1 MSTSRLF
8 TRLLRRIEVTRDT
21 DTDIDI
27 YVNKDTRP
35 LPPSRRT
42 YGPWEFVGLWMVT
55 GSFNVGG
62 WTTGSSLIS
71 LGLNVWQ
78 SMIAIIIAHTFVG
91 FVCIAGGHPGAKW
104 HIGFPLWMKQN
115 WGIWGYLF
123 PMSIRVFLSFV
134 WTATNTW
141 YGSQCLKVLLTC
153 IWPTFLDLDVEL
165 ADGAMRVYDLVA
177 FTLYFLLCLPLIWF
191 SPENYRKPF
200 LIASTTVATTVFVLL
215 IWSVVRAQG
224 GGALLQDVSAV
235 SGVKPAKG
243 GDLGWAFVTAVTA
256 NIGGIATHMWSQSD
270 YTRYARKPGD
280 QVLAQLMMV
289 PLGTIIVACA
299 GIVCTSCAATMYPE
313 EGKLLWQPY
322 AFLDAVRRHEGTPG
336 ARAGVALASVAFVLS
351 QFGMVVASN
360 CVVAG
365 IDLAALL
372 PRWFTVRRGG
382 YFTVAFVFVVQP
394 WSLLNSASSFLTVV
408 GSFNVFLG
416 PLMGI
421 MFADYLLIRGRTMKL
436 TDLYGDS
443 PRSIYWYAGGWN
455 WRAAA
460 AWPLSAWLFVPGL
473 VQRAVAPGESWAGWT
488 RLYQLSWF
496 VGCLTSGTIYLA
508 LDYFWP
514 MPDRRAVDDADYF
527 GTFGGAPVL
536 RGMAMTDPERSS
548 VAGSISMAVAVSA
561 AADEKKNKQ
570 PGASGENVKALDAI

>member
-1 MSTSRLF
+1 MVSTSSWSR
-8 TRLLRRIEVTRDT
+8 RLLRRVEVNRDT
-21 DTDIDI
+21 DTDVDI

-78 SMIAIIIAHTFVG
+78 SMIAIVIAHTFVG

-123 PMSIRVFLSFV
+123 PMAIRVFLSFV

-141 YGSQCLKVLLTC
+141 YGSQCLRVLLTC
-153 IWPTFLDLDVEL
+153 IWPSYLNLDSGL
-165 ADGAMRVYDLVA
+165 AGGTMKVYDLISFV
-177 FTLYFLLCLPLIWF
+177 LYFLLCLPLIWF

-200 LIASTTVATTVFVLL
+200 LFASTTVATTVLVLL
-215 IWSVVRAQG
+215 IWCTTRAGG
-224 GGALLQDVSAV
+224 GGALLADVSYV
-235 SGVKPAKG
+235 SGIEPAQG
-243 GDLGWAFVTAVTA
+243 GDLGWAFVAAVTA

-280 QVLAQLMMV
+280 QVLAQLIMV
-289 PLGTIIVACA
+289 PLGTIIVACI
-299 GIVCTSCAATMYPE
+299 GIICTSCAATIYPD

-322 AFLDAVRRHEGTPG
+322 AFLDAVRKNEANPG
-336 ARAGVALASVAFVLS
+336 ARAGVAFASIAFILS

-372 PRWFTVRRGG
+372 PRWFTIRRGG
-382 YFTVAFVFVVQP
+382 YFTILFVFVMQP
-394 WSLLNSASSFLTVV
+394 WSLLNSASNFLTVV

-421 MFADYLLIRGRTMKL
+421 MFADYFLIRKRTIKL

-443 PRSIYWYAGGWN
+443 PASIYWYTRGWN
-455 WRAAA
+455 LRAAVSWVLG
-460 AWPLSAWLFVPGL
+460 AWMFIPGL
-473 VQRAVAPGESWAGWT
+473 AQRAMAPSEVWAGWT

-496 VGCLTSGTIYLA
+496 VGCLVSGSIYLA
-508 LDYFWP
+508 FNRIWP
-514 MPDRRAVDDADYF
+514 IPEKQAVDDLDYF
-527 GTFGGAPVL
+527 GTFGDAPVAEL
-536 RGMAMTDPERSS
+536 DAS
-548 VAGSISMAVAVSA
+548 SISEAVG
-561 AADEKKNKQ
+561 EKSRAGQKVQ
-570 PGASGENVKALDAI
+570 IV